1 MASESLNLQLR
12 ESYETQS
19 KAQSLD
25 HSRRQVLNF
34 LETILIETTSAEAE
48 QEKSKFLD
56 QVYSQLKLKRE
67 QSELEKAKINAKNIE
82 LKNKVVAVVD
92 YLDKVEAIDTDNRQ
106 LKEVKEGLKQILDKK
121 EIEDKVQAVKEY
133 ISKVETLKTE
143 S

>member
-1 MASESLNLQLR
+1 M
-12 ESYETQS
+12 
-19 KAQSLD
+19 
-25 HSRRQVLNF
+25 
-34 LETILIETTSAEAE
+34 
-48 QEKSKFLD
+48 
-56 QVYSQLKLKRE
+56 
-67 QSELEKAKINAKNIE
+67 EKAKINAKNIE